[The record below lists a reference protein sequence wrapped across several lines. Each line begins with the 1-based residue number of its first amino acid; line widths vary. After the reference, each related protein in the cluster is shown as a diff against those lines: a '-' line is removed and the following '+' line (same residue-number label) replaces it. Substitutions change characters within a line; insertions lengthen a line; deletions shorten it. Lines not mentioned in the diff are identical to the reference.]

1 MTFLSDWTSRE
12 RHAVLA
18 SYLGWA
24 LDAFDYFVLVFVI
37 PDVAA
42 SFHAGITSVALA
54 LTLTLA
60 FRPLGAFIFGR
71 LADRYGRRPVLMIN
85 VACYSLLGFL
95 TAFSPSLIVFLV
107 VRSLF
112 GVAMGGVWGVGAS
125 LAFET
130 IASKRR
136 GFVSGLL
143 QSGYSMGYLV
153 ASLVFWLLYGWL
165 GWRGMFAMGIVPAV
179 FLVWYIASAVV
190 ESPFHDRGR
199 AASGISVPLLGLRVT
214 GIAIAGLI
222 AYWAAARVLFP
233 SFGWYGVALLLPVA
247 AIIAY
252 FVSSYVRRHWKLMLY
267 AVVMM
272 TAFNFFSHGTQ
283 DIYPL
288 FLQKQR
294 GFGHGTVS
302 TIAILYNIAAIL
314 GGLTVGSLS
323 QRLGR
328 KRAVVATVLVA
339 IPVAFLWAFSTSAAL
354 LALGAILMQFIV
366 QGAWGVVPAH
376 LNEIS
381 PRGERGTFPG
391 TVYQLGNLIASVNA
405 VLQTS
410 IAEHTG
416 GNYAIAL
423 VGVAI
428 VSAMVIALVMG
439 LGPQAQNAEMV
450 DTRNYEAAVGMPTS

>member
-1 MTFLSDWTSRE
+1 MTFLRGWTPRE
-12 RHAVLA
+12 RHAVIA
-18 SYLGWA
+18 SYLGWS

-42 SFHAGITSVALA
+42 SFHASIPSVALA

-71 LADRYGRRPVLMIN
+71 LADRYGRRPVL
-85 VACYSLLGFL
+85 VANIVLYSLFGFS
-95 TAFSPSLIVFLV
+95 TAFAPNLIVFFV
-107 VRSLF
+107 IRSLF

-130 IASKRR
+130 IARDKR

-143 QSGYSMGYLV
+143 QSGYATGYLV
-153 ASLVFWLLYGWL
+153 SSLVFGFLFAPL
-165 GWRGMFAMGIVPAV
+165 GWRGLFMVGVVPAII
-179 FLVWYIASAVV
+179 LVWYIWSAVV
-190 ESPFHDRGR
+190 ESPVHDRGQ
-199 AASGISVPLLGLRVT
+199 ASQISVPLLALQVV
-214 GIAIAGLI
+214 GIATAGLL
-222 AYWAAARVLFP
+222 AYLAGAYFLFP
-233 SFGWYGVALLLPVA
+233 NFGWYGVALLVPAA
-247 AIIAY
+247 AILAY
-252 FVSSYVRRHWKLMLY
+252 FVSDYVRRHWKLMLY
-267 AVVMM
+267 AVIMM

-294 GFGHGTVS
+294 GFDHATVS
-302 TIAILYNIAAIL
+302 TIAVIYNVAAIA
-314 GGLTVGSLS
+314 GGLTIGSLS

-328 KRAVVATVLVA
+328 KRASVATALASV
-339 IPVAFLWAFSTSAAL
+339 PVAFLWAFSSTAAL
-354 LALGAILMQFIV
+354 LGLGAILMQFAV

-381 PRGERGTFPG
+381 PKGERGTFPG

-410 IAEHTG
+410 IAERTG
-416 GNYAIAL
+416 GNYALAL
-423 VGVAI
+423 ALVAI
-428 VSAMVIALVMG
+428 VSALVIALFMG
-439 LGPQAQNAEMV
+439 LGPQAPDVEMGK
-450 DTRNYEAAVGMPTS
+450 AGL